1 MMKINFWHGGLI
13 ILLVFLSF
21 LSGCERKPSKE
32 EIMLKEIKRQN
43 DWLREQVTEI
53 RKEKDHGH
61 GQYIIG
67 LTVLALLSGPTI
79 IILFLGTVVVSVKPL
94 RQSFIASWRENR
106 SPGQI
111 SQTDDREYVKYED
124 VTPESSSAANG
135 VHVEPEPKDEKA
147 KLWEAAVQAY
157 RRKQKTKDEL
167 GEEATDEISRDY
179 IRRLDQENNDTY

>member
-1 MMKINFWHGGLI
+1 MKEHICGLI

-32 EIMLKEIKRQN
+32 EIMLKEIKQQN

-61 GQYIIG
+61 GKYIIG

-94 RQSFIASWRENR
+94 RQSFIASWNESRIPR
-106 SPGQI
+106 GIPRASP
-111 SQTDDREYVKYED
+111 EYVKYED
-124 VTPESSSAANG
+124 VTPENSSADNS

-147 KLWEAAVQAY
+147 KLWEAAVQHF
-157 RRKQKTKDEL
+157 RRKQKTKEEL
-167 GEEATDEISRDY
+167 GEEAAEEISRDY
-179 IRRLDQENNDTY
+179 LRGLDQQNNDGY

>member
-1 MMKINFWHGGLI
+1 MKLNFWHICGLI

-32 EIMLKEIKRQN
+32 EIMLKEIKQQN

-61 GQYIIG
+61 GKYIIG
-67 LTVLALLSGPTI
+67 LTVLAFLSGPTI
-79 IILFLGTVVVSVKPL
+79 FILFFGTVVVLVKPL

-124 VTPESSSAANG
+124 VTPESSSADNG
-135 VHVEPEPKDEKA
+135 VRVEPEPKDEKA
-147 KLWEAAVQAY
+147 WVWEAEVRAY
-157 RRKQKTKDEL
+157 RRKQKTKEDL
-167 GEEATDEISRDY
+167 GEEATEEIEREY
-179 IRRLDQENNDTY
+179 RRRLDQENNEAY